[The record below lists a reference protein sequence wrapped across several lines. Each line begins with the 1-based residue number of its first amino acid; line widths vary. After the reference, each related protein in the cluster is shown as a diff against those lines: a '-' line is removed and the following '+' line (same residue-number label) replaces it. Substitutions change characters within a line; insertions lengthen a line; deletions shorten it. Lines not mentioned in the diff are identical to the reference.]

1 MPWSQRVR
9 GLRRLVL
16 PSLVREAGPGV
27 RSFWAGPAFLG
38 HRCLLSA
45 LCGGERTASVSAF
58 PWGAFRPCGIG
69 NPLSVFV

>member
-38 HRCLLSA
+38 HRCLLCVVGKELP
-45 LCGGERTASVSAF
+45 LCQPSL
-58 PWGAFRPCGIG
+58 GA
-69 NPLSVFV
+69 LSVPAE